1 MIERGAGLLLEAA
14 RALSPETLRR
24 AEALQERIVTTARGW
39 QESGHARRLREE
51 YLSGHPE
58 VDAAQLTFLGD

>member
-14 RALSPETLRR
+14 HVLPPETLQR
-24 AEALQERIVTTARGW
+24 AEALHQRIVSTARRW

-51 YLSGHPE
+51 YLSEHPD
-58 VDAAQLTFLGD
+58 VDAAQLTFLKE